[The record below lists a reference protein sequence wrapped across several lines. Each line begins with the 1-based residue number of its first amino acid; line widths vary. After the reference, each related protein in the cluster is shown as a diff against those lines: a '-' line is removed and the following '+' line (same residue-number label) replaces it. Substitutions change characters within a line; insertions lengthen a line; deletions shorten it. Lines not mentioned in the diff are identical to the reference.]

1 MADAT
6 TALDIGSIERVRE
19 LADRFYAAH
28 SAGPGNADKLL
39 ELMTEDVDYQEP
51 IQAEPTHG
59 HAEFREWIDSLTH
72 AFPDFRCERVGDP
85 LVAPDGSRAAI
96 CWRGAGTFTG
106 TLDPPGIPATGK
118 RVEWESCDVQEYRD
132 GKIARH
138 RSNYDVASILRQ
150 LGLLPGTKR

>member
-1 MADAT
+1 MADTT
-6 TALDIGSIERVRE
+6 TALDIGSIEWIRE

-28 SAGPGNADKLL
+28 SSGPGNADKLL

-51 IQAEPTHG
+51 VQAKPSHG
-59 HAEFREWIDSLTH
+59 HAEFREWIDSMTH
-72 AFPDFRCERVGDP
+72 AFPDFRCEHGDP

-96 CWRGAGTFTG
+96 WWRGTTTHTG

-118 RVEWESCDVQEYRD
+118 RVEWESCDIQEYRD

-138 RSNYDVASILRQ
+138 RSYYDVASILRQ
-150 LGLLPGTKR
+150 LGLLPS